1 MRRGGDSQRF
11 EMAGCAEGVWPGK
24 GALQPLEAVERQ
36 GRLRRDDRWPGE
48 QGCRPQDRHDRCD
61 LSQSAPHGIRLA
73 GKNGD
78 PGRLIERTKGGTN
91 TVFLSVIETGRMSPA
106 ICLGLRELSVPIV
119 CIDARQAHQ
128 SLKAM
133 KANKTDH
140 HDAAGLAQLARTGF
154 YKEVHVKSPA
164 AHGVRSV
171 ITARGHLVEA
181 RVRLDNMIRGL
192 CATFGYRPGPG
203 QGKAFLERIMHAAHI
218 PGLGE
223 AIASLLTVRAELVEQ
238 IKEMDRRLR
247 IIASQSQA
255 CEILMTIPEV
265 GVQTSAAFAAAVDEV
280 GRFRQSRNAGAYFGL
295 VLRRHQSGEL
305 DWTGRITKQGDGTVR
320 KLLYEAANSILT
332 RSKEI
337 FALKTWAMKIAKRR
351 GLKKARVALARR
363 LAVIMHAMLRDGTL
377 FQA

>member
-1 MRRGGDSQRF
+1 MKHY
-11 EMAGCAEGVWPGK
+11 AG
-24 GALQPLEAVERQ
+24 L
-36 GRLRRDDRWPGE
+36 
-48 QGCRPQDRHDRCD
+48 D
-61 LSQSAPHGIRLA
+61 LSMETTQVCIVDENGRKLVSEKVESTPEALA
-73 GKNGD
+73 AMLERYR
-78 PGRLIERTKGGTN
+78 PIERA
-91 TVFLSVIETGRMSPA
+91 VIETGRMSPA
-106 ICLGLRELSVPIV
+106 VCLGLRELGVAVV

-133 KANKTDH
+133 KANKTDP

-171 ITARGHLVEA
+171 ITARSHLVEA
-181 RVRLDNMIRGL
+181 RVRLDNTIRGL
-192 CATFGYRPGPG
+192 CATFGYRPGAG
-203 QGKAFLERIMHAAHI
+203 QGQAFERIMQAAHI
-218 PGLGE
+218 PGLGD
-223 AIASLLTVRAELVEQ
+223 AITSLLSVRAELVEQ

-255 CEILMTIPEV
+255 CEILMTIPGV
-265 GVQTSAAFAAAVDEV
+265 GVQTSAAFAAAVDEA

-295 VLRRHQSGEL
+295 VPRRHQSGEL

-332 RSKEI
+332 RSRET

>member
-1 MRRGGDSQRF
+1 MKHY
-11 EMAGCAEGVWPGK
+11 AG
-24 GALQPLEAVERQ
+24 L
-36 GRLRRDDRWPGE
+36 
-48 QGCRPQDRHDRCD
+48 D
-61 LSQSAPHGIRLA
+61 LSMESTQVCIVDE
-73 GKNGD
+73 NGRKLVSEKVESS
-78 PGRLIERTKGGTN
+78 PEAIAAMLERYGPIERA
-91 TVFLSVIETGRMSPA
+91 VIETGRMSPA

-133 KANKTDH
+133 KANKTDP

-203 QGKAFLERIMHAAHI
+203 QGKAFLERIMQAAHI

-223 AIASLLTVRAELVEQ
+223 AIASLLAVRAELVEQ
-238 IKEMDRRLR
+238 IKAMDCRLR

-255 CEILMTIPEV
+255 CEILMTIPGV
-265 GVQTSAAFAAAVDEV
+265 GVQTSAAFAAAVDEA

-295 VLRRHQSGEL
+295 VPRRHQSGEL

-332 RSKEI
+332 RSRET
-337 FALKTWAMKIAKRR
+337 FALKTWAMKVAKRR